1 MDGEVFDFFGA
12 LLVNDALVGLL
23 GVVTGFVLSEA
34 AVWRRTRRAERRQ
47 RKALLSML
55 SNEVDFNLSLLE
67 LYVAAFSDDAQEVSM
82 DGVVALYKHIFPG
95 WNREV
100 WQSQLPLLAVS
111 LTPVEVNFLSLFYYN
126 LDFLRQRLN
135 NPHALSGGAKHSI
148 KQPLDVARRMI
159 EAGNPLRKELNKSAA
174 LSIIFG

>member
-1 MDGEVFDFFGA
+1 M
-12 LLVNDALVGLL
+12 
-23 GVVTGFVLSEA
+23 
-34 AVWRRTRRAERRQ
+34 
-47 RKALLSML
+47 LSML

-135 NPHALSGGAKHSI
+135 NPHALSGGQNIQSN
-148 KQPLDVARRMI
+148 
-159 EAGNPLRKELNKSAA
+159 NPWMLPGA
-174 LSIIFG
+174 